1 MRSLTHVDLPVRS
14 TLNTGVS
21 LFRNQTNCSFTISR
35 RAFQSTSATWNQA
48 ADETDIGRGAHDTET
63 AIADLSLESIDAIL
77 AESVEEPVQEPVQR
91 PMREPTTKLENFE
104 PPVQTLRKARHENGR
119 NGKGKHGRD
128 IELAAKLHGQGQVV
142 RRTRVEN
149 TGLAIHY
156 SNPIASPKSSKD
168 RNQDAK
174 HETTKGSKYI
184 NDDWEPPTKEEWMV
198 QKAALKEKFPD
209 GWNPRKRLSPD
220 AMAGIRALN
229 AQFPDKYTTPVLADH
244 FKVPAEAIRRILR
257 SKWTP
262 RPEESV
268 DRDMRWFKR
277 GEKVWSRQAELGL
290 KPPSKWRALGI
301 GRGKPEWKK
310 PREEKVVPALLTTSR
325 RPGGYFG
332 EPKEDVDADANAGK
346 GLKGVPLRDRPEL
359 VTVARPPGDFK
370 HF

>member
-1 MRSLTHVDLPVRS
+1 MRSLAHVEVPVRS
-14 TLNTGVS
+14 AWNTRS
-21 LFRNQTNCSFTISR
+21 LLFRNQANHNFTISR
-35 RAFQSTSATWNQA
+35 RAFRSTSTPWNQIT
-48 ADETDIGRGAHDTET
+48 DEAGEGQSDYSIEN

-77 AESVEEPVQEPVQR
+77 VESAEESAQAPFQTPLQDPATKFVHFEQ
-91 PMREPTTKLENFE
+91 PTKK
-104 PPVQTLRKARHENGR
+104 PRKARHENGR
-119 NGKGKHGRD
+119 NGSGKHGRD
-128 IELAAKLHGQGQVV
+128 IKLEAKLQGQVA
-142 RRTRVEN
+142 RKTRTEN
-149 TGLAIHY
+149 TRIHFN
-156 SNPIASPKSSKD
+156 NPIAPPKLSQD
-168 RNQDAK
+168 RNQDTH
-174 HETTKGSKYI
+174 HEITKGSKYI
-184 NDDWEPPTKEEWMV
+184 NDDWEPPTKEQWMV

-262 RPEESV
+262 RAEESV
-268 DRDMRWFKR
+268 DRDLRWFRR

-310 PREEKVVPALLTTSR
+310 PQEERAVPALLTTSR

-332 EPKEDVDADANAGK
+332 ESNGDVDADSSAGK
-346 GLKGVPLRDRPEL
+346 SLKDTPLRDRPEL